1 MQVYLRG
8 IKGVKKV
15 RLLKYVTSLILL
27 FGFITVL
34 PAGNTGKIAGRV
46 LDKETGEPLVGVNV
60 YIINSSFGAAT
71 DEDGFFYILQ
81 VPPGKYDLRASYVG
95 YHNFTI
101 RELRVQV
108 DLTTTVNI
116 ELTPETMEAPV
127 IEVVAEQ
134 NLVQK
139 DITSTR
145 RTTTRSTIEQTPG
158 LENTSDIFKLQGA
171 SFVDAAPQAIQ
182 IGEGQRLEVRDESIK
197 NVHVRGGRGG
207 EILYMVDGMP
217 VTHPLYGGRSVLELN
232 VIDVEE
238 VELLTGAF
246 NAEYGQA
253 QSGVVNITTR
263 SGGEKFM
270 GGVEHKTD
278 VWHPLGASHNLQYTS
293 FYLGGPE
300 LITRNVLPSIGLE
313 VPGKMNFF
321 ISGNGNVTNTAYSN
335 SRTRDEID
343 IFGIQFDEKQDNQGN
358 LNTKLDWQFTDQMK
372 LSLSYHGSWKQWS
385 RFSWPWQKYPD
396 HMVDYSRN
404 SQNWGFRFNHTVS
417 KSTFYNINFSYL
429 GLNYRSSLDGTK
441 PYEFWNFYP
450 DSAAYANN
458 NPISYKDWKAGY
470 GGGTPYEITSSIEA
484 PNFDLSRFYDN
495 DGYENNWRND
505 LTSTF
510 TAKGDLTSQ
519 IHPEHLVK
527 TGYLVQYHDIKYVDI
542 QDGGTKLSYYGLW
555 KYENEGQETAP
566 PPGPFPE
573 FGQNRWVFNSYPL
586 EGGFYIQDKYEKE
599 SLIIN
604 AGLRLDWF
612 VPGETVFD
620 EDYQEQWEAATG
632 QNADWKRLRYAVSP
646 RFGISFPISQKTVV
660 FFSYGHFNQL
670 PELQFFYR
678 DPYSGGFTG
687 NPGLDYEQ
695 TILYE
700 FGLTHQFAR
709 DWALDVKS
717 YSKDISQQVGS
728 IRTVAA
734 LGLPVDLYDNNGYSR
749 ARGLEFELNKRYS
762 YNISGKATY
771 TVQWATGYSSSAFED
786 YIRSQNDFPNPIR
799 ERPTNWDI
807 RHQVVVQSTL
817 SAPKKDPINLFG
829 VNLPANWDMTV
840 LYRFS
845 TGQPYTPGT
854 NDPAEAQKKENA
866 ATGPSSMTT
875 DLKIR
880 KTFDVYKDL
889 KFVFYADIF
898 NVFDQ
903 KNPQLAYGF
912 NTWTGEPY
920 KYGDI
925 YQNTDQYYDYY
936 VMYSL
941 MDPRQYSLGRYAKFG
956 VSINW

>member
-1 MQVYLRG
+1 M
-8 IKGVKKV
+8 K
-15 RLLKYVTSLILL
+15 LLKSVTTLILL
-27 FGFITVL
+27 LGFVCTL
-34 PAGNTGKIAGRV
+34 FAGNTGKIAGRV
-46 LDKETGEPLVGVNV
+46 VDKQTGEPLVGVNV
-60 YIINSSFGAAT
+60 YIPGTNFGAAS
-71 DEDGFFYILQ
+71 DEDGFYYILQ
-81 VPPGKYDLRASYVG
+81 VPPGKYDLKVSYVG
-95 YHNFTI
+95 YHTLTI
-101 RELRVQV
+101 RQVRVQV
-108 DLTTTVNI
+108 DLTTTINI
-116 ELTPETMEAPV
+116 EMEPETIEAPV

-134 NLVQK
+134 EMVQK

-145 RTTTRSTIEQTPG
+145 RTTSRNTIEQTPG
-158 LENTSDIFKLQGA
+158 MENTSDIFKLQGA
-171 SFVDAAPQAIQ
+171 SFVDEAPQAIQ

-232 VIDVEE
+232 VVDVEE

-263 SGGEKFM
+263 SGGDQFT
-270 GGVEHKTD
+270 GGIEHKTD
-278 VWHPLGASHNLQYTS
+278 IWHPIGRTHDLQYTS
-293 FYLGGPE
+293 FYFGGPE
-300 LITRNVLPSIGLE
+300 LFTSNLLPSIGLDI
-313 VPGKMNFF
+313 PGKVNFF
-321 ISGNGNVTNTAYSN
+321 ISGNGNMTNTAYEN
-335 SRTRDEID
+335 HRTRDEID
-343 IFGIQFDEKQDNQGN
+343 LLGMTFSEKQDNQAS
-358 LNTKLDWQFTDQMK
+358 LNTKIDWALTNQLKF
-372 LSLSYHGSWKQWS
+372 SLSYHGSWKQWS
-385 RFSWPWQKYPD
+385 RFSWPWKNYPD
-396 HMVDYSRN
+396 HMVDYSRKSN
-404 SQNWGFRFNHTVS
+404 SFGLRFNHTLS
-417 KSTFYNINFSYL
+417 KSTFYNLNVSYL

-450 DSAAYANN
+450 DSASFAND
-458 NPISYKDWKAGY
+458 NPISYTEWKKESNGES
-470 GGGTPYEITSSIEA
+470 PYEITSSIEP
-484 PNFDLSRFYDN
+484 PNYDLSRFYDAS
-495 DGYENNWRND
+495 GYENNWRND
-505 LTSTF
+505 LTTSLT
-510 TAKGDLTSQ
+510 TKGDLTSQ

-527 TGYLVQYHDIKYVDI
+527 TGFVVQYHDIQYVDI

-555 KYENEGQETAP
+555 KYENEGQENTP

-586 EGGFYIQDKYEKE
+586 EGGFYIQDKFEKE

-604 AGLRLDWF
+604 AGMRFDWF
-612 VPGETVFD
+612 MPGETVFD
-620 EDYQEQWEAATG
+620 TNYKDQWEAATG
-632 QNADWKRLRYAVSP
+632 QDADWKWFRYALSP
-646 RFGISFPISQKTVV
+646 RFGISFPISQRTVV

-700 FGLTHQFAR
+700 FGLTHQFAK
-709 DWALDVKS
+709 DWALDIKS
-717 YSKDISQQVGS
+717 YSKDISQQVGT

-762 YNISGKATY
+762 YHISGKATY
-771 TVQWATGYSSSAFED
+771 TLQWATGYSSSAFED

-807 RHQVVVQSTL
+807 RHQVVVQSTV
-817 SAPKKDPINLFG
+817 SSPENQPVELFG
-829 VNLPANWDMTV
+829 YTLPDKWDMTV

-845 TGQPYTPGT
+845 SGQPYTPGT

-866 ATGPSSMTT
+866 ATGPPSMTT

-880 KTFDVYKDL
+880 KTFGVFKDL
-889 KFVFYADIF
+889 TATFYADIF
-898 NVFDQ
+898 NLFDQ

-925 YQNTDQYYDYY
+925 YQNTNQYYDYY

-956 VSINW
+956 LSINW